1 MQSKEEEKAI
11 FYDYRRNSRAHEPTG
26 DFVYPMGL
34 PAIARFE
41 ILNEVQV
48 NVFRLVAV
56 LIKSFLIGVQLYLST
71 SEQIVGYTF
80 VEELLL

>member
-1 MQSKEEEKAI
+1 
-11 FYDYRRNSRAHEPTG
+11 
-26 DFVYPMGL
+26 MGL

-48 NVFRLVAV
+48 NVFRLVEV
-56 LIKSFLIGVQLYLST
+56 LINFFFIGVKLYLST
-71 SEQIVGYTF
+71 SEQMVGCTF

>member
-1 MQSKEEEKAI
+1 MEEKAS

-56 LIKSFLIGVQLYLST
+56 LIKSFFLIGVKLYLST
-71 SEQIVGYTF
+71 SEQMVGCTF

>member
-1 MQSKEEEKAI
+1 MQSKGEEKAS

-26 DFVYPMGL
+26 DFEYPMGL
-34 PAIARFE
+34 PATARFK

-56 LIKSFLIGVQLYLST
+56 LII
-71 SEQIVGYTF
+71 TF
-80 VEELLL
+80 F